1 VALLT
6 GCGQGNS
13 ANNIANTPI
22 DSTLAN
28 TPPSSE
34 ASVTPTVD
42 TPQHSQI
49 SSPPSQPVTADSVA
63 TPAASSTGEVCR
75 LRIVNTFNDSDK
87 AFACSIS
94 LNEADRIL
102 SLTPIEHPEQL
113 VKIIYQGNNTY
124 TVQFYNN
131 GEMEAEKTVYRKS
144 ELETA
149 ENNFVYT
156 SRTGEITLTI
166 SNN

>member
-1 VALLT
+1 MT

-13 ANNIANTPI
+13 ANDIANTRT
-22 DSTLAN
+22 DSTLTN
-28 TPPSSE
+28 TPSSSE

-49 SSPPSQPVTADSVA
+49 SSPPSQPVIVDSVT
-63 TPAASSTGEVCR
+63 TPPASNTGDVCR

-102 SLTPIEHPEQL
+102 SLTPVEHPEQL
-113 VKIIYQGNNTY
+113 IKFIYQGNSTY

-131 GEMEAEKTVYRKS
+131 GEMEAEKTVYRRP
-144 ELETA
+144 EMETA